1 MYLLAFVTMIVQGSQ
16 MGSRVL
22 ATLFALELETS
33 KWTIGLLIA
42 SYSFLPLLLAIYAGR
57 VADRMGTRRPMLFG
71 IGSMALGL
79 LVPFVVPTVPALFVS
94 ATMVGLGF
102 AFYNVSTQSLA
113 GQYGPKADRTRNFAT
128 LSLGYSA
135 SNLVGPVTTGYLIEW
150 YGHSRASGFLACSM
164 LFALVVLYFSRS
176 LNTVPLTGA
185 TGKPGSSFDLLS
197 NPELRKI
204 LIASALIVT
213 GWDLFTFYVPIYGH
227 NIQLS
232 PVEIGKLLGAFAVG
246 GFVMRACLGPLTTRF
261 RVRPVLMTAMF
272 FGAAIYVVFPHI
284 ESYALLLLFSFL
296 AGGALGTGQ
305 PLTLAMVFNRS
316 PEGRSGEV
324 TGLRLAINNMTHV
337 LVPVG
342 AGALGTLVGVA
353 PVFLL
358 ASAFLVIGGLLSR
371 RA

>member
-1 MYLLAFVTMIVQGSQ
+1 MYQLAFVTMIVQGSQ

-22 ATLFALELETS
+22 ATLFALDLQTS

-42 SYSFLPLLLAIYAGR
+42 SYSLLPLLLAIYAGR
-57 VADRMGTRRPMLFG
+57 VADRLGTRRPMLFG
-71 IGSMALGL
+71 IGAMTVGL
-79 LVPFVVPTVPALFVS
+79 VVPFAFPTLTGLFASAL
-94 ATMVGLGF
+94 MVGLGF
-102 AFYNVSTQSLA
+102 TFYNVSSQSLA
-113 GQYGPKADRTRNFAT
+113 GQYGPREERTRNFAT

-135 SNLVGPVTTGYLIEW
+135 SNLIGPVSTGYLIEW
-150 YGHSRASGFLACSM
+150 YGHSTASGLLACSM
-164 LFALVVLYFSRS
+164 FFALVVLWFCRS
-176 LNTVPLTGA
+176 LDTTPASGQS
-185 TGKPGSSFDLLS
+185 GKPRSSFDLLA

-213 GWDLFTFYVPIYGH
+213 GWDLFTFYVPIYGY

-232 PVEIGKLLGAFAVG
+232 PAEIGMILGSFAVG
-246 GFVMRACLGPLTTRF
+246 GFVMRACLGPLTARF

-284 ESYALLLLFSFL
+284 EDYTLLLVFAFL

-305 PLTLAMVFNRS
+305 PLTLSMVFNRS
-316 PEGRSGEV
+316 PEGRGGEV

-337 LVPVG
+337 LVPSG
-342 AGALGTLVGVA
+342 AGFLGSLVGVA

-358 ASAFLVIGGLLSR
+358 ASAFLLIGGLMSR